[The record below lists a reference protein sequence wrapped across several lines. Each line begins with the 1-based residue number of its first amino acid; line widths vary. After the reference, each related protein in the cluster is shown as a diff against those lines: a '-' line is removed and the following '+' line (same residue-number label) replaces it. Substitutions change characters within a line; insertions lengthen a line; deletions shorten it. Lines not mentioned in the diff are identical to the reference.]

1 MAQIRSLAELR
12 GRNAEW
18 AEQAVRAGAS
28 LPAKE
33 AVEAGVVEALAEDTS
48 ALLGALD
55 GRTVTLQGETRTLTT
70 AGATVETVEPSL
82 VTKLLAVLA
91 NPNVALLLMT
101 IGFYGLIF
109 ELSSPGLG
117 PGIPG
122 AICLLLGLYSL
133 NLLPVDYAGLAL
145 IGLGLALMAAEA
157 VTPAFGVLGLGGAA
171 SFAIGAAILID
182 TDLPAYQISWGVV
195 AAVTVISLL
204 VVTLVLGAIW
214 RTRARRAHSG
224 ASAMVGTTARVED
237 WSGRT
242 GHVRAMGERWNAT
255 GPAGLDPG
263 ETVEIAAVEGLT
275 LSVARAR
282 DTTATETLP

>member
-1 MAQIRSLAELR
+1 MDVAFPAERITNTLGAWVARHGLRQYRLAETEKYPHVTFFLN
-12 GRNAEW
+12 GGVEEPAEGEERFM
-18 AEQAVRAGAS
+18 APSPRVRTYD
-28 LPAKE
+28 
-33 AVEAGVVEALAEDTS
+33 LAPE
-48 ALLGALD
+48 
-55 GRTVTLQGETRTLTT
+55 
-70 AGATVETVEPSL
+70 
-82 VTKLLAVLA
+82 
-91 NPNVALLLMT
+91 
-101 IGFYGLIF
+101 
-109 ELSSPGLG
+109 
-117 PGIPG
+117 
-122 AICLLLGLYSL
+122 
-133 NLLPVDYAGLAL
+133 
-145 IGLGLALMAAEA
+145 MAAEA

-171 SFAIGAAILID
+171 SFAIGAAMLID
-182 TDLPAYQISWGVV
+182 TDLPAYQISWGVI

-282 DTTATETLP
+282 DTTATETQP